1 MEPAV
6 IDPLELSRQA
16 GTEAEHMSLG
26 MTYEETAQEIIQ
38 DQAALDQP
46 PQHLPIGFEPGE
58 IVIKARRNGFG
69 SSISKALARKETAGQ
84 RAGG

>member
-1 MEPAV
+1 
-6 IDPLELSRQA
+6 
-16 GTEAEHMSLG
+16 MSLG
-26 MTYEETAQEIIQ
+26 MTFEETAQEIIQ

-69 SSISKALARKETAGQ
+69 GSISKVLARKEAAGQ